1 MVGARG
7 FEPPTSRSQTERT
20 TRLCYAPKKLGI
32 LRGGVEMV
40 KGSPSQHQRAGA
52 MADAVLNF
60 VGEFGEGL
68 IVAVGDEERVVAE
81 TTSAARFEDD
91 GSVADAVRN
100 IQDFT
105 IGRGDCHCCDETR
118 VSIGTIYF
126 REFGE
131 K

>member
-7 FEPPTSRSQTERT
+7 FDPPTSRSQTERT

-40 KGSPSQHQRAGA
+40 KRGPSQHQRAGA
-52 MADAVLNF
+52 MTDAVLNF
-60 VGEFGEGL
+60 VGEFGEAL
-68 IVAVGDEERVVAE
+68 RVAVMDEQRVVAE

-105 IGRGDCHCCDETR
+105 IGCSDRDCRNEARTPI
-118 VSIGTIYF
+118 STIYF
-126 REFGE
+126 SEF
-131 K
+131 

>member
-52 MADAVLNF
+52 MADAVLN
-60 VGEFGEGL
+60 VITEFREGL
-68 IVAVGDEERVVAE
+68 VVTIRNEQWVIAE
-81 TTSAARFEDD
+81 TTSAARLEDD
-91 GSVADAVRN
+91 GSVAAAVRN

-105 IGRGDCHCCDETR
+105 IGCSDRDCRNEARTPI
-118 VSIGTIYF
+118 STIYF
-126 REFGE
+126 SEF
-131 K
+131 